1 VPSSPPPWGPLFAIG
16 DVHGCADELEELLE
30 MLPLRPGCTVVFLGD
45 YIDRGPKSR
54 QVVDI
59 VLRLRE
65 KHHVVTLRGNHESML
80 LEFLSGKD
88 PQKVARYVLNGG
100 SATLAGYADEN
111 GRYQMPAEHVAF
123 FENLALS
130 YETAEHFFVHA
141 GVPNVRLA
149 DLDRE
154 ASSEHMLWVRN
165 KFLHST
171 FRWEKIIVHGHTVV
185 ETVEISASRI
195 CLDTGCVFDRRLTA
209 MEFPSHRI
217 YSVDRRDHSGRTL
230 LKDASR
236 RAAVRFHG
244 AIPVQ
249 LEIEGQ
255 SLPFETVDYSEIG
268 LGVRALA
275 SEHTGKLTLGDV
287 VRGRVGVEG
296 LFQIPFQGR
305 VARVSWEGD
314 DEVLGLDIEVLDHT
328 G

>member
-1 VPSSPPPWGPLFAIG
+1 
-16 DVHGCADELEELLE
+16 

-54 QVVDI
+54 EVVDL
-59 VLRLRE
+59 VLKLRE

-100 SATLAGYADEN
+100 SATLAGYADAD
-111 GRYQMPAEHVAF
+111 GRYQMPPEHLAF
-123 FENLALS
+123 FNTLALS

-149 DLDRE
+149 DIDRE
-154 ASSEHMLWVRN
+154 AMSEHMLWVRN

-171 FRWEKIIVHGHTVV
+171 FRWEKVIVHGHTVV
-185 ETVEISASRI
+185 DTVEISASRI

-217 YSVDRRDHSGRTL
+217 YSVDRRDHQGRTFL
-230 LKDASR
+230 RDASR

-244 AIPVQ
+244 AIPVL
-249 LEIEGQ
+249 LEVDGKR
-255 SLPFETVDYSEIG
+255 LRFETVDYSEIG
-268 LGVRALA
+268 LGVRAIDTDH
-275 SEHTGKLTLGDV
+275 SCKLTLGDA

-296 LFQIPFQGR
+296 LFQIPFAGR

-314 DEVLGLDIEVLDHT
+314 DEVLGLDIEVVEHVD
-328 G
+328 